1 MLSIDEDDIES
12 YPQGGACA
20 APARNAFKKI
30 EGLLAEQ
37 FLNGSEKPYLK
48 RLAPED
54 AQAFFDG
61 HTQTRLN
68 LPEEQR
74 QFMKEL
80 KPEVLSLLME
90 KNMPV
95 VGVFVGDRIVS
106 GCAILY
112 TADKEIADYL
122 PGYDFDGME
131 DRTAVISAV
140 WTNPEHAGKG
150 YSKKAVELGMDI
162 AVMDGKEIF
171 RAKVDKKNA
180 PSLALFGGFDFDTKI
195 EGRDSRKVYP
205 LLAL

>member
-1 MLSIDEDDIES
+1 MLNIDKDDLE
-12 YPQGGACA
+12 PGV
-20 APARNAFKKI
+20 FKKI

-48 RLAPED
+48 RLGPQE

-61 HTQTRLN
+61 HTQTRLS

-80 KPEVLSLLME
+80 KPDVLSLLMA

-95 VGVFVGDRIVS
+95 IGVFVGDKIVS

-112 TADKEIADYL
+112 TNDKDIADYL

-140 WTNPEHAGKG
+140 WTNPGHVGKG

-171 RAKVDKKNA
+171 RAKVDKKNT

-195 EGRDSRKVYP
+195 EGQDSRKVYP

>member
-1 MLSIDEDDIES
+1 MLNIDKDDIES
-12 YPQGGACA
+12 YSQGDAYA
-20 APARNAFKKI
+20 APARNALKKI

-37 FLNGSEKPYLK
+37 FLNSSEKPYLK

-54 AQAFFDG
+54 ALAFFDG
-61 HTQTRLN
+61 HTQTRLR

-80 KPEVLSLLME
+80 RPEVLSLLMA

-95 VGVFVGDRIVS
+95 IGVFVGDRIVS

-112 TADKEIADYL
+112 TSDKDIADYL
-122 PGYDFDGME
+122 PGYDFGGME
-131 DRTAVISAV
+131 DKTAVISAV
-140 WTNPEHAGKG
+140 WTDPEHVGKG
-150 YSKKAVELGMDI
+150 YSKKAVEIGMDI
-162 AVMDGKEIF
+162 AVIDGKEIF

-180 PSLALFGGFDFDTKI
+180 PSLAIFGGFDFDTKI
-195 EGRDSRKVYP
+195 EGQDSRKVYP